1 MPELAINR
9 RTILCVDSDV
19 ASGEMLETALPH
31 HELVF
36 ARTGFE
42 AIRAVNMRAF
52 DAYLL
57 EYWLP
62 DWAGAA
68 LCREIRKI
76 DPHGP
81 VVFCTAAVR
90 DTEKTRALRAGANAY
105 LTKPIDAEALQSRL
119 RSLMSVADVESL
131 NARVAEE
138 RAIQD
143 ELRRRFQHAQ
153 DRAQAARELVAAS
166 IERTA
171 RAKALKAFI
180 DARGSR
186 AYFDKWWPQ
195 LFSNS
200 HAALRDEEARRRA
213 GS

>member
-1 MPELAINR
+1 MTELTINR

-19 ASGEMLETALPH
+19 SAGETLKDALPQY
-31 HELVF
+31 ELVF
-36 ARTGFE
+36 ARTGFD
-42 AIRAVNMRAF
+42 AMRAVNMRAF

-57 EYWLP
+57 EYWLL

-105 LTKPIDAEALQSRL
+105 LTKPIDVEALRL
-119 RSLMSVADVESL
+119 RLGSLMSVADVESL

-143 ELRRRFQHAQ
+143 ELKRRFQHAQ
-153 DRAQAARELVAAS
+153 ERAEAAKELVAAS

-200 HAALRDEEARRRA
+200 HAALRDEEVTRRA
-213 GS
+213 R